1 MSLLPSSPD
10 VAPDGE
16 PRVVGL
22 DSEEADDLMAA
33 LSSTT
38 ARELLAELHEE
49 PAPPGELADRVGTSL
64 QNAQYHLENLG
75 EAGAVEVVG
84 TAYSEK
90 GREMRVYGPA
100 DSPLV
105 IFAGEKE
112 RASGLRAALSRL
124 FGGFAALALG
134 SLAVQ
139 GAFGRS
145 LLADGDEAVPAGE
158 TATPPETSEGGAAGG
173 GHAGD
178 ESGPGTYN
186 AEETTTETQID
197 DGSGT
202 SGGTETPQ
210 QAPTETAD
218 GVEPVSGSPTETA
231 SGGDAAAEPSATGS
245 FDTATETATETA
257 AGATPTPSGDEFD
270 FLEVFEVAFGSGL
283 PPGLAFFLGGA
294 TVLTLVVATTYVQAR
309 P

>member
-10 VAPDGE
+10 ISPDGD

-38 ARELLAELHEE
+38 ARRLVAELHEE
-49 PAPPGELADRVGTSL
+49 PAPPGELADRVDTSL
-64 QNAQYHLENLG
+64 QNAQYHLENL
-75 EAGAVEVVG
+75 EDADVIEVVG

-90 GREMRVYGPA
+90 GREMRVYGPS

-134 SLAVQ
+134 GLAVQ
-139 GAFGRS
+139 ELFGTS
-145 LLADGDEAVPAGE
+145 VLSSTDDAPAGE
-158 TATPPETSEGGAAGG
+158 P
-173 GHAGD
+173 
-178 ESGPGTYN
+178 
-186 AEETTTETQID
+186 
-197 DGSGT
+197 
-202 SGGTETPQ
+202 
-210 QAPTETAD
+210 AD
-218 GVEPVSGSPTETA
+218 
-231 SGGDAAAEPSATGS
+231 
-245 FDTATETATETA
+245 
-257 AGATPTPSGDEFD
+257 TPTPEPEPTEAPDDDDEVGAFD
-270 FLEVFEVAFGSGL
+270 EPTEEADEAAETPVMEETPTPTDAPDAGAEAVEALFAVGL

-294 TVLTLVVATTYVQAR
+294 AVLTVVVAMTYLRGR